1 MQDNCG
7 ERPLLGAVLVE
18 QGTVSGGDVERA
30 LDAQAGSGTR
40 LGEILIDLGLIC
52 RPQLDRAVA
61 GQSGVELEEE
71 NGYGTGL
78 RAAIERRHGY
88 RRAFGLQSG

>member
-1 MQDNCG
+1 MSDP
-7 ERPLLGAVLVE
+7 RALLGAVLVE
-18 QGTVSGGDVERA
+18 QGMVSGGDVERA
-30 LDAQAGSGTR
+30 LDAQAESGKR
-40 LGEILIDLGLIC
+40 LGEILVDLGLLC

-61 GQSGVELEEE
+61 GQTGVELEQEA
-71 NGYGTGL
+71 GYGAGL